1 MIDDLGHNFAGL
13 LAVICMIR
21 FYWCEACCWCCP
33 GNRENKPNYTHIFNS
48 ETLQRIAA
56 QLPLTVP
63 ELAAVEGVAAVKAER
78 YGTEFLE
85 IAMKFTCKLSGIK
98 RMLC

>member
-1 MIDDLGHNFAGL
+1 
-13 LAVICMIR
+13 
-21 FYWCEACCWCCP
+21 
-33 GNRENKPNYTHIFNS
+33 
-48 ETLQRIAA
+48 LQRIAA